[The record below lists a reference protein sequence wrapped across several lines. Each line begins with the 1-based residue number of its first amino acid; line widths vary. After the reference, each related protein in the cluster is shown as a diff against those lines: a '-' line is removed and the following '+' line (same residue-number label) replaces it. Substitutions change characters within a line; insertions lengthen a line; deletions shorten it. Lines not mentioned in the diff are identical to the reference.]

1 MNVELGATIVQR
13 YVESYRQGP
22 ESATQSA
29 IDLERVGEWR
39 RWTHSL
45 ATSWPASRPP
55 PSSQILAARRRTL
68 QFFDGLYVDLHH
80 LAGNLVTATGKGH
93 IADACHDVQRLI
105 DGDQAPG
112 PIIAQGHAGRDLKD
126 QRPTIYADVPVG

>member
-45 ATSWPASRPP
+45 ATSWPASG
-55 PSSQILAARRRTL
+55 SEDLRRGWRSL